1 MMLLKTPGYQL
12 NEYKLV
18 IPLSESLE
26 HKIYALRKEFG
37 DKYAYKADSGRP
49 HLTLVMFSQ
58 LSMMEERIIQ
68 KLGTIAMGEAPFR
81 MEMKDFGSFP
91 SHTIFVNVS
100 TKEPIKK
107 LMRSVKDIQ
116 RLLRID
122 IDHKA
127 HFLSDPIISIGR
139 RLKPWQYE
147 KGWLEFSHRQFTGRC
162 IADAMLLLKRA
173 EGTIP
178 WQIAARLELQNL
190 PVNAKQQEL
199 F

>member
-18 IPLSESLE
+18 VPLSESLE
-26 HKIYALRKEFG
+26 HKIHALRKEFG
-37 DKYAYKADSGRP
+37 DKYAYKADPGRP

-68 KLGTIAMGEAPFR
+68 KLGTIAMGETPFR

-91 SHTIFVNVS
+91 AHTIYINIT
-100 TKEPIKK
+100 TKEPVKK
-107 LMRSVKDIQ
+107 LMRSVKEIQ
-116 RLLRID
+116 RLLRTD

-127 HFLSDPIISIGR
+127 HFLSDPVISIAR

-162 IADAMLLLKRA
+162 IADALLLLKRA

-190 PVNAKQQEL
+190 PVNSRQQEL